1 MEAQSQATEAGIPG
15 IWRTVQLALFLL
27 VENPWSQNRRTRK
40 NKKSPDFTG
49 GRHRTSTFSSGKS
62 VILLQQSSVTSN
74 LTIPFPTRH
83 YTGICL
89 GNRQGLGFS
98 KWISPLL
105 SPFPPPGAFGAN
117 MDTIVHT
124 PHSTVHLEC
133 FLLPAQDPYLN
144 QVRPSNLTFIF
155 DTTRTGSISKL
166 LFFL

>member
-105 SPFPPPGAFGAN
+105 SPFPPTWSLWGQHGHHCSHPTFHCPPR
-117 MDTIVHT
+117 MLS
-124 PHSTVHLEC
+124 PPCPRPLPKPSSSFKSHLY
-133 FLLPAQDPYLN
+133 LWHHQDWLN
-144 QVRPSNLTFIF
+144 F
-155 DTTRTGSISKL
+155 
-166 LFFL
+166 